1 MRFHDLTVSRVT
13 PEAAGAVA
21 ITLAVPA
28 ELRSQFD
35 FQPGQFLTVR
45 ADIQG
50 SDVRRSYSISS
61 ARSQLQRGEL
71 ELGIRPVE
79 GGVFSNWAATQ
90 LKAGDTLRVMP
101 PDGRFTVQ
109 KQRAIHRVGFAAGS
123 GITPMMSMTMWAWD
137 SGEMPDIAF
146 VHAAR
151 KPADIIFKR
160 RLEQF
165 ASRVPGLQLRFTVE
179 EVDPF
184 EVWSGFRGRLNQIM
198 LGLMAPDY
206 LEREVFCCGP
216 EPFMRSVRE
225 MLAAL
230 GYDMAR
236 YHEESFAAPAFE
248 EVPVTAE
255 PPQADSEVHF
265 TASGVTAA
273 CDGTETVLAVA
284 KRAGLSIPS
293 SCNFGLCGTCKVQK
307 TAGEVTMVHN
317 GGISDEEIAEVANLS
332 SNSFCRYFKNR
343 TRKHFS
349 HFLNEIRVEYACKLI
364 KENQFQVTQVCYEA
378 GFNNFPNFNNAFKK
392 ITGKTPLQYSKE
404 FI

>member
-1 MRFHDLTVSRVT
+1 MGKTRQNWT
-13 PEAAGAVA
+13 AA
-21 ITLAVPA
+21 PWNDA
-28 ELRSQFD
+28 ELLECAMVIPETADTATIAFRAPSGAWFD
-35 FQPGQFLTVR
+35 YLPGQFLTLELPVPG
-45 ADIQG
+45 G
-50 SDVRRSYSISS
+50 SVQRTYTISSSPSRPLSISITVKAQPGS
-61 ARSQLQRGEL
+61 IGTRWMLDHLKPGM
-71 ELGIRPVE
+71 
-79 GGVFSNWAATQ
+79 Q
-90 LKAGDTLRVMP
+90 LKAYGP
-101 PDGRFTVQ
+101 AGQFTF
-109 KQRAIHRVGFAAGS
+109 HRHPASKYLFISAGS

-255 PPQADSEVHF
+255 PPEAESEVHF
-265 TASGVTAA
+265 TASGVMAA

-284 KRAGLSIPS
+284 KRAGLNIPS

-317 GGISDEEIAEVANLS
+317 GGISDEEIAEGMILACCS
-332 SNSFCRYFKNR
+332 KP
-343 TRKHFS
+343 KG
-349 HFLNEIRVEYACKLI
+349 RVEVL
-364 KENQFQVTQVCYEA
+364 V
-378 GFNNFPNFNNAFKK
+378 
-392 ITGKTPLQYSKE
+392 
-404 FI
+404 